1 MFLQPLL
8 FQRPEKHFFL
18 FFFSNFFSF
27 FSKLLDKNFFTKKIK
42 SNILPK
48 NKRTRAQQK
57 QHHSLLQPG
66 GALKSPYKPALTITV
81 AMKIATS
88 ATTSVFS
95 EARKP
100 LFNSP
105 IFLIF
110 CFIFFSKLLDKKNFQ
125 KKIKSNILPQN
136 VSSLLQ
142 ASGARKALFRITH
155 FPKFLFQFFFLQSY
169 SIKNIFQK
177 KIKTNILPQNVSSLL
192 QPGGALKSPYKP
204 ALTITMAMKIAT
216 SATTSVF
223 SEARKP
229 LFRITHFPKFLFK
242 FFIFFQ
248 SYSIKKQFPK
258 KIKSNILPQ
267 HVSSLLQASGA
278 RKALF

>member
-125 KKIKSNILPQN
+125 KKIK
-136 VSSLLQ
+136 
-142 ASGARKALFRITH
+142 
-155 FPKFLFQFFFLQSY
+155 
-169 SIKNIFQK
+169 
-177 KIKTNILPQNVSSLL
+177 TNILPQNVSSLL

>member
-100 LFNSP
+100 LF
-105 IFLIF
+105 
-110 CFIFFSKLLDKKNFQ
+110 
-125 KKIKSNILPQN
+125 
-136 VSSLLQ
+136 
-142 ASGARKALFRITH
+142 
-155 FPKFLFQFFFLQSY
+155 
-169 SIKNIFQK
+169 
-177 KIKTNILPQNVSSLL
+177 
-192 QPGGALKSPYKP
+192 
-204 ALTITMAMKIAT
+204 
-216 SATTSVF
+216 
-223 SEARKP
+223 
-229 LFRITHFPKFLFK
+229 RITHFPKFLFK

>member
-1 MFLQPLL
+1 VFLQPLL

-155 FPKFLFQFFFLQSY
+155 FPKFLFQFFFSKLLD
-169 SIKNIFQK
+169 KKKFQK
-177 KIKTNILPQNVSSLL
+177 KIKSNILPQNVSSLL
-192 QPGGALKSPYKP
+192 QASG
-204 ALTITMAMKIAT
+204 
-216 SATTSVF
+216 
-223 SEARKP
+223 ARKP
-229 LFRITHFPKFLFK
+229 LFETHLFLYFFFKFLF
-242 FFIFFQ
+242 FFQ
-248 SYSIKKQFPK
+248 SYSIKNFFQK
-258 KIKSNILPQ
+258 K
-267 HVSSLLQASGA
+267 
-278 RKALF
+278 